1 MKPWP
6 PLLSHPL
13 ATFAIFPTA
22 TTSTYFSESMNFS
35 GAAPHWQ
42 LLILTGSSWGCA
54 FTLVWHIC
62 QGKTGVGANLVHAV
76 SSSAPAGTPENFLA
90 TLTRNSLS
98 LHLYVLT
105 PAIYFQPVQQVKFS
119 NQINEKLK
127 PFLYQVGIKR
137 NIRITPL
144 S

>member
-1 MKPWP
+1 M
-6 PLLSHPL
+6 
-13 ATFAIFPTA
+13 
-22 TTSTYFSESMNFS
+22 
-35 GAAPHWQ
+35 
-42 LLILTGSSWGCA
+42 
-54 FTLVWHIC
+54 
-62 QGKTGVGANLVHAV
+62 GANLVHAV

-105 PAIYFQPVQQVKFS
+105 PAIYFQPVEQVKFS

-127 PFLYQVGIKR
+127 LFLYQVGIKR
-137 NIRITPL
+137 SIRITPL